1 MATAKHLY
9 LYGVSAASLVIGL
22 LGATILFQVLV
33 NNLHVGNQFPTAAQ
47 STDIDRLF
55 FSIGFGLLVAGLIV
69 WVFHWAIVER
79 MVRGSSDEAAG
90 ERRSIVRSLYFVWA
104 LGASLPIALWAWT
117 TLIAKIVA
125 DRAQAPAVP
134 GEGAGDQAAMVA
146 ALLAQVNPFAG
157 DSGTLAIGVAA
168 TAMFV
173 YHVWIRDRDLRET
186 DLISGAAAWLSRFY
200 LYGAALVGLVVAL
213 MAVSSI
219 VEIFAVQWAAVQS
232 VAGMDATD
240 FSRHAPLAAAKVPT
254 GADWVRPFTEAAVT
268 ALAFGAAWYGHWLY
282 SLRLRDAKTP
292 QGEAERISKVRLA
305 FLAVVV
311 LWGVRVVIENVGF
324 GAGQVVASFT
334 DVKNTEPTWYL
345 VLVLPIMAI
354 PAGAAWWWHRKVAMD
369 EEPTGPVGLSATRIV
384 LYVTALAGLAAASQG
399 AFKVIDSAIVQIFSK
414 VPADLWKLPVAFGI
428 GAIVVGGAVWYY
440 MWRQAEV
447 RMAANRATDV
457 TAWSRMYYLY
467 AILGASAVAFT
478 AGLAVFVWQYT
489 EAITGPKPAPVAS
502 IAGIAIGLLVV
513 AGALLLYHSWIYR
526 RDAATPEGQA
536 LVLPM
541 RNPAAPVATSAAGGR
556 GRTSAKPDAAK
567 PAAEKPAAEEPAA
580 EKPATAKAATAK
592 AATAKPARKRTPR
605 AKP

>member
-1 MATAKHLY
+1 MATAKRLY

-33 NNLHVGNQFPTAAQ
+33 NNLHVGHQYAKAAQ

-55 FSIGFGLLVAGLIV
+55 FSMGLGLLVAGLIV

-79 MVRGSSDEAAG
+79 MVSGPSEEAAG

-117 TLIAKIVA
+117 SLVTKIVS
-125 DRAQAPAVP
+125 DRLQAPAVP
-134 GEGAGDQAAMVA
+134 GEAAGDQAAMVA
-146 ALLAQVNPFAG
+146 ALLAQANPFAG

-168 TAMFV
+168 TAMFA

-219 VEIFAVQWAAVQS
+219 VEMFAVQWAAVKA

-240 FSRHAPLAAAKVPT
+240 FGRHAALAGAKVPK
-254 GADWVRPFTEAAVT
+254 GADWVRPLTEATVS
-268 ALAFGAAWYGHWLY
+268 ALAFGAVWFGHWMY

-311 LWGVRVVIENVGF
+311 LWGIRLVIENVGF
-324 GAGQVVASFT
+324 GVGQVVASFT

-354 PAGAAWWWHRKVAMD
+354 PAGAAWWWHRKVALD

-414 VPADLWKLPVAFGI
+414 VPADLWKLPVALGI

-440 MWRQAEV
+440 MWREAEA

-457 TAWSRMYYLY
+457 TAGSRMYYLY
-467 AILGASAVAFT
+467 AILGGSAVAFT
-478 AGLAVFVWQYT
+478 VGLAVFVWQYT
-489 EAITGPKPAPVAS
+489 QAITGPKPAPLAS
-502 IAGIAIGLLVV
+502 IAGIAIGLLIV
-513 AGALLLYHSWIYR
+513 AGALLLYHNWIYR
-526 RDAATPEGQA
+526 RDTATPEGQA
-536 LVLPM
+536 LALPM

-556 GRTSAKPDAAK
+556 SRASARPAAAKPATAK
-567 PAAEKPAAEEPAA
+567 PAAEKPVA
-580 EKPATAKAATAK
+580 EKPATAKPAVKPA
-592 AATAKPARKRTPR
+592 AKPAPKRTPR